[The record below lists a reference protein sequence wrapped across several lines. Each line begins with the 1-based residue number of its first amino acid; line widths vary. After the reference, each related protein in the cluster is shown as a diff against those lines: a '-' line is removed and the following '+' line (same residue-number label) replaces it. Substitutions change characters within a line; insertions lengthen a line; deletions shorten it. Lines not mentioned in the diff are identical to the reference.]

1 MKFNKTALGV
11 IAFIVVLIL
20 AGYSARSEADNGARI
35 GVGKTLIN
43 SHLKVGEIGYEYND
57 WEFSATIL
65 EEGQTKNGFQSDN
78 MHIYSAS
85 YLTKPKWGVYGVDPY
100 FRLGVSYNDGS
111 KLIGNSNFRLGVGL
125 DFHDV
130 WRVEFSH
137 HSSAGIHNPNTGLDY
152 ITLTYKIPPM
162 F

>member
-11 IAFIVVLIL
+11 ITFIVVLIL

-57 WEFSATIL
+57 WEISAAIL
-65 EEGQTKNGFQSDN
+65 EDGKTKNGIQSET
-78 MHIYSAS
+78 MQIYSVS

>member
-1 MKFNKTALGV
+1 MKFNKTVLGV

-20 AGYSARSEADNGARI
+20 AGYSARSEADNGVRI
-35 GVGKTLIN
+35 GVGKTVIN
-43 SHLKVGEIGYEYND
+43 SHLKVGEIGYEYNG
-57 WEFSATIL
+57 WELNVAIL
-65 EEGQTKNGFQSDN
+65 EDGQTVNGLQSEN
-78 MHIYSAS
+78 MKIYSIS
-85 YLTKPKWGVYGVDPY
+85 YLTKPKWGVYGIDPY

-137 HSSAGIHNPNTGLDY
+137 HSSAGIHTPNTGLDY
-152 ITLTYKIPPM
+152 ITLTYKIPPA